1 MRMHSHT
8 RLTYVHAHIHAP
20 FHPRTSHTSR
30 IHAPHAS
37 THPRTSRFQDYGVW
51 SGVPPAC
58 APITCP
64 KPTAVKNADM
74 SVNGQSI
81 GSQAQYMC
89 QV

>member
-1 MRMHSHT
+1 MSAPTH
-8 RLTYVHAHIHAP
+8 LTPLTH
-20 FHPRTSHTSR
+20 SR

-37 THPRTSRFQDYGVW
+37 THPRTSCVQDYGVW